1 MSVSLNPL
9 KSGVVGSTSYSSTG
23 TVSASPVGAS
33 TSFSSLVSGSSSGM
47 SQYNTEI
54 AEMSAQNQRMLAQAR
69 AMQGQNGGAGGY
81 QSMGNF
87 TAGMGTSPGNY
98 SMDIAEMS
106 RQQAQM
112 LGVQIAMQRENTMFS
127 SISNVLK
134 TKHDTAKNSIS
145 NIR

>member
-1 MSVSLNPL
+1 MPVSLNPL
-9 KSGVVGSTSYSSTG
+9 QSGAVGSTSYSSTG
-23 TVSASPVGAS
+23 VVSSSPAS
-33 TSFSSLVSGSSSGM
+33 TNFSSLMSGSGV
-47 SQYNTEI
+47 SQYNTDI
-54 AEMSAQNQRMLAQAR
+54 AEMTAQNQRMLAQAR
-69 AMQGQNGGAGGY
+69 AMQGQGGSSSGGY
-81 QSMGNF
+81 SF
-87 TAGMGTSPGNY
+87 TAGMGTSPGND